1 MINLKIKLHNSSATN
16 IHLSTQDEFN
26 SRNSHANRWIYK
38 SFNLFNLI
46 TYKESSKLMSSLLRS
61 LTTWVKLNLSFFITM
76 PVEFY
81 ILVIPFC
88 VIPVF
93 LISLDYINQSAALK
107 RSNYN
112 VIDFDKFIKHKEEGD
127 AVDSDIARLL
137 DIDKIAA

>member
-1 MINLKIKLHNSSATN
+1 
-16 IHLSTQDEFN
+16 
-26 SRNSHANRWIYK
+26 
-38 SFNLFNLI
+38 
-46 TYKESSKLMSSLLRS
+46 
-61 LTTWVKLNLSFFITM
+61 M

-112 VIDFDKFIKHKEEGD
+112 VIDFDKFIKRKEEGD
-127 AVDSDIARLL
+127 AVDSDIAKLL
-137 DIDKIAA
+137 DIDQIIA